1 VDAAIIPS
9 RVLPPAGRR
18 SLTICIYCGAAVGH
32 RKIFEEQARAAAR
45 VIVAEGHRI
54 IYGGAKNGL
63 MGVMADEALKC
74 GGSVVGV
81 IPALLVD
88 KELLHKDLSE
98 IHIVASMHE
107 RKKKMS
113 ELAEVFLA
121 LPGGAGTLEVDR
133 ARHSHQAMRR
143 ARHRR
148 IFRTIA
154 DDGRQDGRRRF
165 PARAS
170 SGVADFQ
177 PLHCGRAR
185 RPPAVSRAL
194 GKILMSAHRFLGGA
208 HHRLLVV
215 ERGARRTGVEPS
227 R

>member
-1 VDAAIIPS
+1 MDVTTTPL
-9 RVLPPAGRR
+9 RVRPAAGRK

-32 RKIFEEQARAAAR
+32 RRIFEEQTRAAAR
-45 VIVAEGHRI
+45 VIVSEGHRI

-74 GGSVVGV
+74 GGNVVGV

-121 LPGGAGTLEVDR
+121 LPGGAGTLDELIEQWTWTQLGIHAKPSAILNVAGYFDGLTGFLDHAVREGFLTEVH
-133 ARHSHQAMRR
+133 RHAIMVES
-143 ARHRR
+143 
-148 IFRTIA
+148 
-154 DDGRQDGRRRF
+154 DPG
-165 PARAS
+165 
-170 SGVADFQ
+170 
-177 PLHCGRAR
+177 
-185 RPPAVSRAL
+185 
-194 GKILMSAHRFLGGA
+194 
-208 HHRLLVV
+208 RLLQRMRAYIPP
-215 ERGARRTGVEPS
+215 EGAPLMGRTH

>member
-1 VDAAIIPS
+1 
-9 RVLPPAGRR
+9 
-18 SLTICIYCGAAVGH
+18 
-32 RKIFEEQARAAAR
+32 
-45 VIVAEGHRI
+45 VAEGHRI

-88 KELLHKDLSE
+88 KELLLKDLSE

-154 DDGRQDGRRRF
+154 DDGRQDGRRSFLHERH
-165 PARAS
+165 RAS
-170 SGVADFQ
+170 LIFSLFIADVLDGLQRFHA
-177 PLHCGRAR
+177 PLA
-185 RPPAVSRAL
+185 
-194 GKILMSAHRFLGGA
+194 KY
-208 HHRLLVV
+208 
-215 ERGARRTGVEPS
+215 
-227 R
+227 